1 MLNRKTY
8 FFLAVTW
15 TAIVTFLSLA
25 SLGDVGSSIKIQGKD
40 KVVHFTFYFVFV
52 LFWNFFFKKDKKS
65 LFTTI
70 IILLFA
76 IEYGVFM
83 EICQGTFTT
92 NRTPDI
98 LDIIA
103 NSSGAIAGWLF
114 IVVYYKKRKPLIEW
128 FFCIFIPYKNSKM
141 NIKQYLDSTYLK
153 TPEQAG
159 LSDKDNAKVVEGFI
173 QEAIDENFKLIMI
186 RPDMVKL
193 ARTMIAKANSNV
205 TIGTVIGFPEGTY
218 SLEEKLAEAQQAIED
233 GVDDLDYVCNYEA
246 FKRGEINLVKNEILE
261 GTKLGLAHHKIVKWI
276 IEVAALS
283 NDQIIQL
290 STLIKNVVMSN
301 FKEESYSSVF
311 VKSSTGFY
319 KTENGLPN
327 GATVPTIIMML
338 ENASPLP
345 VKAAGGVRTYE
356 EAVAMIQLGVKR
368 IGTSSA
374 KAIANGEITNSDY

>member
-1 MLNRKTY
+1 
-8 FFLAVTW
+8 
-15 TAIVTFLSLA
+15 
-25 SLGDVGSSIKIQGKD
+25 
-40 KVVHFTFYFVFV
+40 
-52 LFWNFFFKKDKKS
+52 
-65 LFTTI
+65 
-70 IILLFA
+70 
-76 IEYGVFM
+76 
-83 EICQGTFTT
+83 
-92 NRTPDI
+92 
-98 LDIIA
+98 
-103 NSSGAIAGWLF
+103 
-114 IVVYYKKRKPLIEW
+114 
-128 FFCIFIPYKNSKM
+128 M

-159 LSDKDNAKVVEGFI
+159 LSVKDNTKVVEGFI

-193 ARTMIAKANSNV
+193 ARTMITNAKSNV
-205 TIGTVIGFPEGTY
+205 TIGTVIGFHEGTY

-246 FKRGEINLVKNEILE
+246 FKRGEIDLVKNEILE

-327 GATVPTIIMML
+327 GATIPTIIMML

-345 VKAAGGVRTYE
+345 VKAAGGVRTYD